1 MINYTTAAE
10 AAKLIK
16 SNDSVYIQGS
26 VSIPEVLVKA
36 MADRGHELRGVKVY
50 SAFAIGREEA
60 PYCKPEYKDS
70 FLVYSLF
77 VSNSV
82 RNWIAQG
89 YGQAIPAFL
98 GEIPGLFRKGIIP
111 IDVALLNCSRPNA
124 DGYCSFGT
132 SADLAV
138 SAAECAKVVIAQI
151 NPHVPF
157 SYGDALIHVSKLTAA
172 VEVDEPL
179 VELPTAQPSEI
190 DRKIGGYIAA
200 GILDVGIT
208 GLDWLTE
215 GGHEDKVMHVADLV
229 YSKTSNRPCRWVL
242 AVAGD
247 SPYQCPQDLAGKRIA
262 TELEGLTRNY
272 FKRVGVDVNVFYSW
286 GATEAKVVE
295 GLADGIV
302 EVTETGTTIRAHG
315 LRIIDEV
322 MCSYPVIIANKEAWA
337 DPRKRDRKARPS
349 AEAAE
354 CKRNNALLGWYCIAS

>member
-1 MINYTTAAE
+1 M
-10 AAKLIK
+10 
-16 SNDSVYIQGS
+16 S
-26 VSIPEVLVKA
+26 
-36 MADRGHELRGVKVY
+36 
-50 SAFAIGREEA
+50 EE
-60 PYCKPEYKDS
+60 S
-70 FLVYSLF
+70 
-77 VSNSV
+77 
-82 RNWIAQG
+82 
-89 YGQAIPAFL
+89 QAILKL
-98 GEIPGLFRKGIIP
+98 GVPKGSLEDATINLFERAGWKIRKHTRNYFPDINDPEI
-111 IDVALLNCSRPNA
+111 
-124 DGYCSFGT
+124 
-132 SADLAV
+132 
-138 SAAECAKVVIAQI
+138 
-151 NPHVPF
+151 
-157 SYGDALIHVSKLTAA
+157 TASLCR
-172 VEVDEPL
+172 VQE
-179 VELPTAQPSEI
+179 
-190 DRKIGGYIAA
+190 IGGYIAA

-215 GGHEDKVMHVADLV
+215 GGHEDKVVHVADLV

-337 DPRKRDRKARPS
+337 PCAPKAWWPS
-349 AEAAE
+349 
-354 CKRNNALLGWYCIAS
+354 R